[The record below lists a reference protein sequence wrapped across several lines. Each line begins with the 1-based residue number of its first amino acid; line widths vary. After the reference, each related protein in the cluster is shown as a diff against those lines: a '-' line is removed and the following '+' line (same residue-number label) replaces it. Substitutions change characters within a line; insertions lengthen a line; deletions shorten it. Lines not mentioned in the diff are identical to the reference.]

1 MHKLLKYTC
10 DELEELERKAEKGKL
25 STAEL
30 EYADKLAHL
39 KKNILRADELM
50 GEGYS
55 GDSYDSPYD
64 DMRYDGRSFARGRR
78 RDSMGRYSS
87 RYSRRGYSMDGNEMI
102 SELRDLMDASP
113 DDRTRQEFQRFISKM
128 EQM

>member
-55 GDSYDSPYD
+55 GDSYDNSYD
-64 DMRYDGRSFARGRR
+64 DMRYDGRSLARGRR

>member
-55 GDSYDSPYD
+55 GDTYDNSYD
-64 DMRYDGRSFARGRR
+64 DMGYDGHSFARGRR